1 MSFVSVF
8 DVLGP
13 NMIGPSSS
21 HTAGAAVI
29 AHLAQKMITPPL
41 VKADFTLYGSFAK
54 TYRGHGTDKAI
65 LAGIMGYDS
74 SDEEIRYSPELA
86 EKRGLKYKFIP
97 TDIPGA
103 HPNTARIHLKAAD
116 GTECEV
122 EGASIGGGN
131 IYVGMVNGMAVGFTG
146 QMNTILVLHYDKPGL
161 IAAVT
166 NYMYEHYSE
175 VNIGNF
181 RLARNKRGGEAVMTI
196 EIDGKPPEGMIE
208 ALSKIPDVINVI
220 LIKAV

>member
-1 MSFVSVF
+1 MNVF
-8 DVLGP
+8 DIIGP
-13 NMIGPSSS
+13 IMIGPSSS
-21 HTAGAAVI
+21 HTAGAVRLGNI
-29 AHLAQKMITPPL
+29 ARKVLNREPAEANIEL
-41 VKADFTLYGSFAK
+41 SGSFAK

-86 EKRGLKYKFIP
+86 VKRGLMYKFIP